1 MKFTE
6 ELTSLKRTINS
17 QLIHYLEQRVV
28 AEQKA
33 ADLLQ
38 QERDLEI
45 ASVRAGNVVGL
56 QDNCCVNCYVFQG
69 INTPLSVVYSDD
81 HLDKFS
87 CKSCASIYEVSA

>member
-6 ELTSLKRTINS
+6 ELSSLKRRINNE
-17 QLIHYLEQRVV
+17 LIHHLSQRIV

-45 ASVRAGNVVGL
+45 ASARAGNVVDL
-56 QDNCCVNCYVFQG
+56 QDNCCVNCYVFKG
-69 INTPLSVVYSDD
+69 INIPVTVVYSDD

-87 CKSCASIYEVSA
+87 CKSCAVVYEVSA